1 MLCSRPDLMRSSL
14 VRASCVVIA
23 SAALAV
29 LAFTAI
35 AAPEAGRPAKLLPAT
50 GRPALAAPAATAAL
64 GLDLLRVR
72 GRGNLV
78 LSPDSI
84 GAALA
89 MVGTGAAGTTAG
101 QIAHVLHLAS
111 PAGFPSLGRLQ
122 GTIAAEQLQA
132 GAGDSQAPQLD
143 LANDLFVQSGLALL
157 PGFLGGLAQDFGV
170 PGPQTVDFE
179 KNSPAAVQAI
189 NEWVSSHTQ
198 GIIPKILSSLD
209 TATRLLLANAIY
221 LKAGWLHPFKTSASA
236 PGAFHAE
243 HARVPATFMHQT
255 ETLRYGRGHGYAA
268 VDLPYRSSTLSL
280 LIMLPVGESVAALS
294 QRLGATRLASIARA
308 LSPRPVKLT
317 LPRFHLQTSTML
329 NGTLVA
335 LGMRA
340 AFTAGANFSAITK
353 ALPLQIGQVD
363 HAADFMVDEEGTI
376 AAAATVVSVEA
387 TAERVPLSNP
397 VPFTANRPFLFFL
410 RDDRTGAVLFA
421 GRLNDPSQP

>member
-1 MLCSRPDLMRSSL
+1 MRSSP
-14 VRASCVVIA
+14 VRALCVVIA
-23 SAALAV
+23 SAALAL
-29 LAFTAI
+29 LAFAAI
-35 AAPEAGRPAKLLPAT
+35 AAPETGRPAKHVSAT
-50 GRPALAAPAATAAL
+50 GRPALAAAPATAAL

-72 GRGNLV
+72 GHGNVV

-89 MVGTGAAGTTAG
+89 MVGTGAAGTTAA

-111 PAGFPSLGRLQ
+111 PADFPALGSLQ

-132 GAGDSQAPQLD
+132 SAGDSAPPQLD
-143 LANDLFVQSGLALL
+143 LANELFVQSGFALL
-157 PGFLGGLAQDFGV
+157 PGFSGGLAHDFGV
-170 PGPQTVDFE
+170 PGPQAVDFE
-179 KNSPAAVQAI
+179 KNTAAAVQAI

-198 GIIPKILSSLD
+198 GIIPKILSSLES
-209 TATRLLLANAIY
+209 TTRLVLASAIY
-221 LKAGWLHPFKTSASA
+221 LKAAWLHPFKAPASA
-236 PGAFHAE
+236 PGAFHDEGAD
-243 HARVPATFMHQT
+243 VPATFMHQT

-268 VDLPYRSSTLSL
+268 VELPYRSSTLSL
-280 LIMLPVGESVAALS
+280 LVMLPVGQSVSALS
-294 QRLGATRLASIARA
+294 DRLGAKALTSIARA

-317 LPRFHLQTSTML
+317 LPRFHLRTSTML

-340 AFTAGANFSAITK
+340 AFTGAANFSAITK
-353 ALPLQIGQVD
+353 AVPLQIGQVD

-376 AAAATVVSVEA
+376 AAAATVISVEA
-387 TAERVPLSNP
+387 TAEQAPPANP

-421 GRLNDPSQP
+421 GRLRDPSKP